1 MATLQSKLK
10 QLRRSEFI
18 TCDVRF
24 EVIDGSTTGILMQ
37 QESVNGDAAMIGA
50 HKFILALGSPVF
62 KMQFYGHLRED
73 VRRVIRIVDSSP
85 EVFRVFIKCF
95 YEDVDLTQLNIN
107 FLCDL
112 YYLGDK
118 YCVEELKDGIILTLA
133 SEGPDPADDPF
144 LAVEAAVL
152 GSQAMFPE
160 LSEALFKKCVKIL
173 QWKFNSFIDD
183 IEWLFDQ
190 MRNTYSDDLIDE
202 LLEIVRERLELAAV
216 CPNCHKPPSECLNGE
231 GLTADNWVSGA
242 RVRMSHVRFSLG
254 GSRETVT
261 LGNPAVHRLG
271 SLNPDMTF
279 TSFSSSGLP
288 LSVATLHPC
297 MYLYN
302 C

>member
-10 QLRRSEFI
+10 QLRRSESI

-73 VRRVIRIVDSSP
+73 ARRVIRIVDSSP

-118 YCVEELKDGIILTLA
+118 YCVEELKVWRQQSLGNGCYLQWTFQDGIILTLA
-133 SEGPDPADDPF
+133 SEVPDPADDPF

-190 MRNTYSDDLIDE
+190 MR
-202 LLEIVRERLELAAV
+202 
-216 CPNCHKPPSECLNGE
+216 
-231 GLTADNWVSGA
+231 
-242 RVRMSHVRFSLG
+242 
-254 GSRETVT
+254 
-261 LGNPAVHRLG
+261 
-271 SLNPDMTF
+271 
-279 TSFSSSGLP
+279 
-288 LSVATLHPC
+288 
-297 MYLYN
+297 
-302 C
+302 